1 MYACPTLCKT
11 TSSVRSFMQSWFLI
25 FKDLGSER
33 TMDYYVRRWDDPDS
47 DSDSDGE
54 GKQESREDIWAYI
67 LTQCEKRLLLN
78 DC

>member
-1 MYACPTLCKT
+1 MLCYVWCPFVYAIL
-11 TSSVRSFMQSWFLI
+11 VLD

-54 GKQESREDIWAYI
+54 GKQESREDVWAYI
-67 LTQCEKRLLLN
+67 LTKCEKHWLFTMANSL
-78 DC
+78 